1 MKIFIGGSVSDKI
14 DEKYIKEG
22 NKLVDLIIENRFDV
36 ICCADLRGII
46 GNLYKRVKKS
56 KSQNIKL
63 AIPKIYLQYSKDIK
77 GKIDVITNT
86 INQRTDECIRQ
97 ADACLF
103 MPGGIGTIYEIM
115 STIETKRA
123 GEHDNKVIIINL
135 YGYYNELIK
144 MLEKVYSEKFAS
156 IVDSNVYKIVN
167 SVQEAIEYLKNKF

>member
-1 MKIFIGGSVSDKI
+1 MRIFIGGSVSDNI
-14 DEKYIKEG
+14 DKKYIEEG

-36 ICCADLRGII
+36 ICCADFRGII

-56 KSQNIKL
+56 KSQNLELITPKVYLKYTKNIK
-63 AIPKIYLQYSKDIK
+63 D
-77 GKIDVITNT
+77 KIDVITNT
-86 INQRTDECIRQ
+86 INQRTDECISK

-123 GEHDNKVIIINL
+123 GEHSDKIIIVNL
-135 YGYYNELIK
+135 YGYYNELIN

-156 IVDSNVYKIVN
+156 ICDSNVYKVVN
-167 SVQEAIEYLKNKF
+167 SVQEAVEYLKK